1 MKIDSK
7 AEASPKSTSAK
18 LETTKTPKGTLNTI
32 KEYCKGCSYCVEFC
46 PKKVLALSADY
57 NRKGYHF
64 PEVKSP
70 DQCSGCGMCGLLCPD
85 FAIYFKSDKK
95 AKE

>member
-7 AEASPKSTSAK
+7 PKAIPKPTGVE
-18 LETTKTPKGTLNTI
+18 LETTKVPKGSINRI
-32 KEYCKGCSYCVEFC
+32 KAYCKGCTYCVEFC
-46 PKKVLALSADY
+46 PKKVLEMTADY

-64 PEVKSP
+64 PIVKNP
-70 DQCSGCGMCGLLCPD
+70 DACTGCNLCGSLCPD